1 MTPMNKREIGA
12 YYENIV
18 CEFLT
23 ENGIKILERNFR
35 CKSGEIDIV
44 AEDNG
49 YLSFIE
55 VKYRAGSKYGTA
67 EASVDL
73 RKQKTICRVSDFYCK
88 LHGLSE
94 DHPRRFDVAAV
105 NMESGVAKINYI
117 KNAFYYI
124 PYGSGRR
131 Y

>member
-1 MTPMNKREIGA
+1 MNKREIGA
-12 YYENIV
+12 YYESIV
-18 CEFLT
+18 CDYLA

-35 CKSGEIDIV
+35 CKLGEIDIV

-49 YLSFIE
+49 YISFIE

-67 EASVDL
+67 EAAVDF
-73 RKQKTICRVSDFYCK
+73 RKQKTVCRVSDFYCK
-88 LHGLSE
+88 RYGLSE
-94 DHPRRFDVAAV
+94 NQPRRFDVAAV
-105 NMESGVAKINYI
+105 NVEDGAAKINYI

-131 Y
+131 F